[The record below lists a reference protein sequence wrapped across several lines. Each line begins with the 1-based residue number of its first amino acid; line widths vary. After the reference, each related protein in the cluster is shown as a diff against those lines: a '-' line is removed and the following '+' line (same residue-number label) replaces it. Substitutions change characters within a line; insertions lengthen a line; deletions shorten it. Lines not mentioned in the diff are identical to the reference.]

1 MKKENYA
8 SIDTINNIFKNK
20 KIVSI
25 YGLEIDGDEILFEF
39 KNGENI
45 KMYHSQDCCETVS
58 IEDINGD
65 KNLEEAIFYEILEKE
80 CDKEALNDYDESFTW
95 TFYTIRTS
103 KGYLDIRWYGT
114 SNGYYSE
121 SVEFTINYLS

>member
-25 YGLEIDGDEILFEF
+25 DGLEIDGDEILFEF
-39 KNGENI
+39 ENGESI

>member
-1 MKKENYA
+1 MKEENYA

-25 YGLEIDGDEILFEF
+25 EGLEIDSNEILFEF
-39 KNGENI
+39 ENGENI
-45 KMYHSQDCCETVS
+45 IMYHSQDCCETVS

-80 CDKEALNDYDESFTW
+80 CDKEALSDYDESFTW

-121 SVEFTINYLS
+121 SVEFKINYLS